1 MKVHHLTGPAPLY
14 TNSFVVISEQG
25 SAVIIDPACPL
36 NAYRTVLQQANAT
49 LKLILCTHGHFD
61 HVGTAEALRRE
72 TGAPVR
78 CGVQDVLGHQFF
90 PLTAVDGGYAD
101 GEEIAVDEL
110 TFRVVTTPGHTLGG
124 VCLLCGDH
132 FFTGDTLFCGDTG
145 RTDLPGGS
153 HETMVQTMRKLQ
165 ALRLPADT
173 KVLPGHDIFTTYGE
187 QMAHNEF
194 IRMYCPA
201 EEA

>member
-1 MKVHHLTGPAPLY
+1 MKVHHLTGAAPLY

-25 SAVIIDPACPL
+25 SAVIIDPICPL
-36 NAYRTVLQQANAT
+36 RAYRAVLEQTGAA

-61 HVGTAEALRRE
+61 HVGTAEKLRRE
-72 TGAPVR
+72 YNVPVR
-78 CGVQDVLGHQFF
+78 CGEGDFRGDRLY
-90 PLTAVDGGYAD
+90 PLTAVDGTYTD
-101 GEEIAVDEL
+101 GEEIHVDEL
-110 TFRVVTTPGHTLGG
+110 TFRVITTPGHTLGG

-153 HETMVQTMRKLQ
+153 HETMVRTMRKLQ

-187 QMAHNEF
+187 QMLYNEF
-194 IRMYCPA
+194 IRAYCPA